1 MATLLKKLP
10 CVTYYTPSRQNIS
23 LSTYRQFGF
32 VDALSTAKELWKALN
47 IEPALK
53 EKGPEKP
60 LSADKPISDGP

>member
-1 MATLLKKLP
+1 
-10 CVTYYTPSRQNIS
+10 
-23 LSTYRQFGF
+23 